1 MYSGYEFIADY
12 VCGKKYSFCCLLMHV
27 LKDEQSFLILMSKFF
42 VDSISVTVSVLMC
55 PVQ

>member
-12 VCGKKYSFCCLLMHV
+12 VCGKKYSFCCLLMHF